1 MSARTDHQSSVDPA
15 TQPRKIGVGL
25 STQLGTTITGIAE
38 FEYQFVSRKVM
49 PPCQTQL
56 LARHDTG
63 NGKART
69 RMRPQQRPE
78 RTALRGLQELID
90 VTSRAVPDPAPW
102 RVDANRMLINIG

>member
-63 NGKART
+63 NGEART
-69 RMRPQQRPE
+69 RMPPNNVPS
-78 RTALRGLQELID
+78 ALRSED
-90 VTSRAVPDPAPW
+90 CKNPST
-102 RVDANRMLINIG
+102 